1 MMMMMIDVERTYYR
15 GDTHPNTMSMHWPLT
30 SAFNP
35 NHSARGRRTRQ
46 ERMATFTED
55 ESMMGIYMI
64 LAILLG
70 SAPAMYCLYKMLRDI
85 DQSNF
90 DEFVLENPVVSKKER
105 SKVVLRYAKYA
116 RRRVH
121 QKIRCRLVVNG
132 TRYLRKC
139 YKTYKPLPQRCPFC
153 QAYLC
158 YRKYRTPLSS
168 FGTMKNAERKK
179 DD

>member
-1 MMMMMIDVERTYYR
+1 MIDRDVERTYYK

-30 SAFNP
+30 STFNP
-35 NHSARGRRTRQ
+35 NRSARGRRTRQ
-46 ERMATFTED
+46 ERMATFTEN

-90 DEFVLENPVVSKKER
+90 DEFVLENPVVSNKRKKQSRAEVCKIC
-105 SKVVLRYAKYA
+105 SAK
-116 RRRVH
+116 
-121 QKIRCRLVVNG
+121 G
-132 TRYLRKC
+132 TPENPLSLGGCGTITCEKC

-168 FGTMKNAERKK
+168 FGTMKNAEMKK